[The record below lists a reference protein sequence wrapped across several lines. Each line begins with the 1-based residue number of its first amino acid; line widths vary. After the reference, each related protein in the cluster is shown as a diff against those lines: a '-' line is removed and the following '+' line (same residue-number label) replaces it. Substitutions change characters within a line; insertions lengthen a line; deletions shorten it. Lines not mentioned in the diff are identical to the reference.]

1 MNIKKGDLVEVIT
14 GVEKGRQGKV
24 LRVIRKKNKVVI
36 DGLNFKKKHTRT
48 RSAQQ
53 PGGII
58 DIPAPIHISN
68 VRLICPKCAR
78 PTKIKMRK
86 IEGKRRRV
94 CKLCEE
100 ELD

>member
-24 LRVIRKKNKVVI
+24 LKVIRKKNKVVI
-36 DGLNFKKKHTRT
+36 DGLNFKKKHTRPK
-48 RSAQQ
+48 SAQE

-58 DIPAPIHISN
+58 DVPAPIHISDI
-68 VRLICPKCAR
+68 RLICPKCTR
-78 PTKIKMRK
+78 PTKVRIRE
-86 IEGKRRRV
+86 IEGKRKRI
-94 CKLCEE
+94 CKLCGE